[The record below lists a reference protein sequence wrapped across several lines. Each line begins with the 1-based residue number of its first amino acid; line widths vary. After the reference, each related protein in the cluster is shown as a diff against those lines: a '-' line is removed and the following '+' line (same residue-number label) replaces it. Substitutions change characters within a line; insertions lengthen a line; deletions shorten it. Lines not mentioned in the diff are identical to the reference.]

1 MKEKVKELGLIML
14 RGIGDHV
21 FILSALLAAAFDNF
35 EIMTMFII
43 AAFYL
48 KLDDIKKEIAQEIA
62 QRDIVIQV
70 TEVTNKKENE

>member
-48 KLDDIKKEIAQEIA
+48 KLDDIKKEIAQ
-62 QRDIVIQV
+62 RDIVIQV
-70 TEVTNKKENE
+70 TEVANKKENE